1 MQSIRFG
8 LLLVWLTTAVSS
20 AQASDGWT
28 TLFDGKTLSG
38 WKASESADSFRVENG
53 AIVVH
58 GPRSHLFYVGNGAG
72 ADFQNFELR
81 AMVMTAPGANSGF
94 YFHTEFQPTGFPKK
108 GFEVQL
114 NNSYVAQGKFRE
126 LKKTGSLY
134 GIRNQ
139 YKAIVP
145 DNEWFPLDIVVT
157 GKRAR
162 VSACGVLLIDYVE
175 PVLPSAGPNDTQRRL
190 SHGTFALQC
199 HDPNSKVFIKD
210 IEVRR
215 LAADASGTVSEP
227 AVADDRDR
235 QIAKLQ
241 RGSVPVV
248 DLHVHLKGGLTLE
261 QALAN
266 SRKTGINYGIA
277 VNCGVGFPITS
288 DAGIRPFLDSMQGQP
303 VFIGMQAEGREWVK
317 LFSREAIK
325 QFDYVFTDAMTFTDD
340 KGKRTRLWIKD
351 EVSIND
357 PQAFMEMY
365 VRRIVG
371 ILNDE
376 PINIYVNATFLPD
389 CIASRYDELWTPQ
402 RMQKVIDAAAK
413 NRIAVEINARYRI
426 PSAAFIKRAKQAGV
440 KFTFGTNNVD
450 ANLGRLEYCLD
461 MVDECGLTGND
472 MYLPEPRPRTP

>member
-1 MQSIRFG
+1 
-8 LLLVWLTTAVSS
+8 
-20 AQASDGWT
+20 
-28 TLFDGKTLSG
+28 
-38 WKASESADSFRVENG
+38 
-53 AIVVH
+53 
-58 GPRSHLFYVGNGAG
+58 
-72 ADFQNFELR
+72 
-81 AMVMTAPGANSGF
+81 
-94 YFHTEFQPTGFPKK
+94 
-108 GFEVQL
+108 
-114 NNSYVAQGKFRE
+114 
-126 LKKTGSLY
+126 
-134 GIRNQ
+134 
-139 YKAIVP
+139 VP
-145 DNEWFPLDIVVT
+145 DNAWFPLHVVVT

-162 VSACGVLLIDYVE
+162 VSVNGILLIDYVE
-175 PVLPSAGPNDTQRRL
+175 PAAGPNDATRRL

-199 HDPNSKVFIKD
+199 HDPKSKVFFKD
-210 IEVRR
+210 MEVRP
-215 LAADASGTVSEP
+215 LTANAPGTVNEP
-227 AVADDRDR
+227 AAADDRDR

-241 RGSVPVV
+241 RGSIPVV

-277 VNCGVGFPITS
+277 VNCGVGFPITN
-288 DAGIRPFLDSMQGQP
+288 DAGIRPFLDTMKGQP

-317 LFSREAIK
+317 LFSREALK

-351 EVSIND
+351 EVSIDD

-389 CIASRYDELWTPQ
+389 CIASRYDELWTPE

-413 NRIAVEINARYRI
+413 NHIAIEINARYRI

-450 ANLGRLEYCLD
+450 AKLGRLEYCLD
-461 MVDECGLTGND
+461 MIDQCGLTGND
-472 MYLPEPRPRTP
+472 IYLPEKCK